1 MLVPKIVLEFRMLVL
16 VIGGGGVN
24 HVSTYHAPKVTGG
37 WAAYHV
43 VVIFVLLRISNL
55 EVGKPLSIYF
65 KCMYHG
71 YYTLPKGV
79 VMVVYAPVT
88 DIKVDFLIWSVDIE
102 GVRCLVI

>member
-1 MLVPKIVLEFRMLVL
+1 
-16 VIGGGGVN
+16 
-24 HVSTYHAPKVTGG
+24 
-37 WAAYHV
+37 
-43 VVIFVLLRISNL
+43 
-55 EVGKPLSIYF
+55 
-65 KCMYHG
+65 MYHG